1 LDYSARYLLTR
12 LVKEHVRHY
21 TVKLLFAVLCMMAV
35 ALTTSA
41 NVSMIK
47 PALDKIFFSRDKEML
62 MLIPGAVMLI
72 SFVNGIASYFQNL
85 LMKFVGQRIVTDMQL
100 RLYEHLLH
108 SDIAVLNQESSGK
121 LISRFTNDIVTMRGA
136 VSNLLTGIAKE
147 FLTVIFLIGVM
158 FYQSI
163 TLSLITFI
171 VFPLAIFPI
180 IRLGKRMRKIAGK
193 TQEQLGHYTSQ
204 LDETFRSIRIVKS
217 YRQEQFE
224 ISKARKIV
232 EDIFKLYV
240 KAARTDAIA
249 SPIMETISGIAI
261 ASVIW
266 YGGLQ
271 VINGV
276 TTAGGFMTFIV
287 AFITAYKPV
296 KSLAGLNTN
305 LQEGLSAAKR
315 LFSFLDIK
323 PIIKDKENAFTL
335 KVNDGYI
342 RLDRV
347 SFGYN
352 KSKLALKDLSL
363 DIPAGKTIAIV
374 GRSGGGKSTIVN
386 LLLRFYDP
394 GQGSILIDDQNIA
407 DATLASLRDNIAIVT
422 QDVMLF
428 DDTVMANI
436 AYGKQNATEEQIIQ
450 AAKAASA
457 HEFIME
463 MPEGY
468 NTIIGH
474 HGSKLSGGQRQRLSI
489 ARAIL
494 KDAPI
499 LILDEATSSLDP
511 IAEHE
516 IQQALEQLRKN
527 RTTIVIAHRLSTIV
541 NAERIYVMKNGEIA
555 ESGTHTEL
563 LELGKEY
570 VKLYNTKNI

>member
-1 LDYSARYLLTR
+1 
-12 LVKEHVRHY
+12 
-21 TVKLLFAVLCMMAV
+21 MMGV

-62 MLIPGAVMLI
+62 MLIPGAVMII

-100 RLYEHLLH
+100 RLYEHLLN

-158 FYQSI
+158 FYQSV

-232 EDIFKLYV
+232 EGIFNLYV
-240 KAARTDAIA
+240 KAARTDALA

-315 LFSFLDIK
+315 LFTFLDIK
-323 PIIKDKENAFTL
+323 PVIKDKENAFTL
-335 KVNDGYI
+335 KVDNGYI
-342 RLDRV
+342 KLDKV
-347 SFGYN
+347 SFCYHS
-352 KSKLALKDLSL
+352 SKLALKELSL

-394 GQGSILIDDQNIA
+394 SHGNIFIDDQNIA
-407 DATLASLRDNIAIVT
+407 DVTIASLRENIAIVT

-436 AYGKQNATEEQIIQ
+436 AYGKQNATEEQIIE

-457 HEFIME
+457 NDFIME

-489 ARAIL
+489 ARAVL

-516 IQQALEQLRKN
+516 IQQALEQLRKD
-527 RTTIVIAHRLSTIV
+527 RTTIVIAHRLSTIE
-541 NAERIYVMKNGEIA
+541 NADRIYVMKNGEIA

-563 LELGKEY
+563 LDLGKEY
-570 VKLYNTKNI
+570 AKLYNTKNI